1 MFRRSIIKGL
11 VASLIGATCIGMS
24 TIASAA
30 PFAVGDVF
38 ASTGNGQVNVYSQSG
53 VFKQTLDTGLGGFT
67 TGGTFDKNGN
77 FYVTAFSAN
86 VVSKFDNN
94 GNLVDATWAN
104 GISRVESIV
113 FDAAGNAYLGN
124 AGSAQIQK
132 VSSTGAPIT
141 NIAVLQNT
149 DWIDLAADQTTLL
162 YSNEGSTIRQI
173 DTATNVDTVFT
184 SGAYGALYA
193 KRYLADGGVLAA
205 SGNGNVYR
213 WDLNGVLQQTYA
225 IGIGSVFA
233 LNLDPNGTSFWTGT
247 LGGSAVRKVNIATG
261 AIEESWSTGLTD
273 LYGLAVYGEIQAGG
287 GGVDTGGGNGGTVPE
302 PGTIGLLA
310 FALAAFGAVRRRK
323 A

>member
-1 MFRRSIIKGL
+1 MLQKSKIRGL
-11 VASLIGATCIGMS
+11 AGALLTTLGLGLGTVASAT
-24 TIASAA
+24 
-30 PFAVGDVF
+30 PFALGDVF
-38 ASTGNGQVNVYSQSG
+38 ASTGSGQVNVYSQTG
-53 VFKQTLDTGLGGFT
+53 VLKQTLDTGLGGFT
-67 TGGTFDKNGN
+67 TGSTFDKDGN

-94 GNLVDATWAN
+94 GNLVNANWAT

-124 AGSAQIQK
+124 AGAAQIQK

-141 NIAVLQNT
+141 NIAAQQNT

-162 YSNEGSTIRQI
+162 YSNEGSTIREV
-173 DTATNVDTVFT
+173 DTATNIDTVFT
-184 SGAYGALYA
+184 SGSYASLFA

-205 SGNGNVYR
+205 SSDGNVYR

-233 LNLDPNGTSFWTGT
+233 LNLDPDGNSFWTGT
-247 LGGSAVRKVNIATG
+247 LGGASVRKVNITTG
-261 AIEESWSTGLTD
+261 AIEQSWSTGLTD

-302 PGTIGLLA
+302 PGTVSLLA
-310 FALAAFGAVRRRK
+310 LALAGFGALRRRK